1 MRVQATIQY
10 CNPTNPK
17 TTPKGNNMTI
27 DTDTFEFR
35 NVFHD
40 NPYLFMA
47 DFEQAVKDGYR
58 VVNNL
63 KGYPRLQGMLKEV
76 RMFRDESIPSEV
88 ATDVENYKEVVVDYD
103 PMFFLMK
110 CQATVLAGYEV
121 DLKCGIGGIRFD
133 TPYKC
138 TFCRTEEADIATVEA
153 MLEGLP
159 EIDIEPEDVVES
171 VHTEAEKPRRRAT
184 RKSK

>member
-1 MRVQATIQY
+1 MAT
-10 CNPTNPK
+10 N
-17 TTPKGNNMTI
+17 
-27 DTDTFEFR
+27 TDNFEFR

-63 KGYPRLQGMLKEV
+63 QGYPRLQGMLKEV
-76 RMFRDESIPSEV
+76 RMFRDESLTAEPDTS
-88 ATDVENYKEVVVDYD
+88 VEKYSEVVVDYD

-110 CQATVLAGYEV
+110 SQSVILAGYEV
-121 DLKCGIGGIRFD
+121 DLDSPIGGIRFD

-138 TFCRTEEADIATVEA
+138 TFRRTEQADVATVDA

-159 EIDIEPEDVVES
+159 EIDIEPEDVVEL
-171 VHTEAEKPRRRAT
+171 VHAEAEKPVTQRRKAG
-184 RKSK
+184 RKPK

>member
-1 MRVQATIQY
+1 MAT
-10 CNPTNPK
+10 NTNE
-17 TTPKGNNMTI
+17 
-27 DTDTFEFR
+27 FEFR

-63 KGYPRLQGMLKEV
+63 QGYPRLQGMLKEV
-76 RMFRDESIPSEV
+76 RMFRDESIKAEPDTAAEKY
-88 ATDVENYKEVVVDYD
+88 NEVVVDYD

-110 CQATVLAGYEV
+110 SQAMILAGYEV
-121 DLKCGIGGIRFD
+121 DLEAPIGGIRFD

-138 TFCRTEEADIATVEA
+138 TFRRTEDADVATAEA

-159 EIDIEPEDVVES
+159 EIDID
-171 VHTEAEKPRRRAT
+171 TEAMVEFVHAASEQPVQRKRST
-184 RKSK
+184 RKK